1 MKEFVLN
8 IRSKFVQFILIV
20 LMLILISCGSSVR
33 VQYDYIEGHDFSPY
47 KTFDFMVQP
56 ADLQVHDK
64 PIRRVKNSVIKE
76 LEYNGFEMR
85 FTRPDFLIAIQTSVD
100 SKVDINAW
108 GYTYAPYDVY
118 HGGYSYWGVPSMG
131 VYKYEE
137 GTLIL
142 DIIDP
147 KSMTLIWRGVAQ
159 RALPSRLDNDR
170 IQQIVDE
177 AVRRVLYYW
186 PPE

>member
-1 MKEFVLN
+1 
-8 IRSKFVQFILIV
+8 
-20 LMLILISCGSSVR
+20 
-33 VQYDYIEGHDFSPY
+33 
-47 KTFDFMVQP
+47 MVQP

-85 FTRPDFLIAIQTSVD
+85 FTRPDFLVAIQTSVD

-118 HGGYSYWGVPSMG
+118 HGGYGYWGVPSMG